1 MRERAEPP
9 RRLVRVARSD
19 SAPAF
24 ELFAVCAPGLETL
37 VAAELR
43 ALGALPGAVEP
54 GGVAFS
60 GAEQTMFRANL
71 HSRIASRVM
80 ARVGRFRAR
89 ALSELERRAKQ
100 LPWERYLA
108 PGTAVQL
115 RVTCRK
121 SKLYHSGAVAER
133 IATAIAARVDRIG
146 GVAPVSARDAAADD
160 NGDDDSGDNASGAPH
175 SQLFVV
181 RVLHD
186 ECSISA
192 DTSGT
197 LLHRR
202 GYRAATAKAP
212 VRETLAAA
220 LLVAGGWD
228 TSAPLLDP
236 MCGAGTIAIEGALL
250 ARRIAPG
257 IARTFACVHWPGA
270 STRAWQALLE
280 QAHGVVLPRAR
291 APILASDRDAGAV
304 EAAHANAARAG
315 VADDIEFS
323 RRALS
328 AVTPPEVPGWLVT
341 NPPYGKRI
349 GDAPALRDLYATL
362 GRVARRGWPG
372 CTLVVL
378 SADRVLERQL
388 GLECAPLLRTRNGGI
403 PVRVMKCG

>member
-1 MRERAEPP
+1 
-9 RRLVRVARSD
+9 VRVARRD

-24 ELFAVCAPGLETL
+24 ELFAVCAPGLEGL

-43 ALGALPGAVEP
+43 ALGAMPGAAES

-60 GAEQTMFRANL
+60 GDEQMMFGANL
-71 HSRIASRVM
+71 HARIASRIM
-80 ARVGRFRAR
+80 ARVGHFRAR
-89 ALSELERRAKQ
+89 ALSELERRAKKIA
-100 LPWERYLA
+100 WERYLA

-133 IATAIAARVDRIG
+133 IAAAIAARADRIG
-146 GVAPVSARDAAADD
+146 GVTHIRAGGIAASDDEADD
-160 NGDDDSGDNASGAPH
+160 AGVAPDSHDGERAPAAPQA
-175 SQLFVV
+175 QLFVV

-186 ECSISA
+186 ECSISV
-192 DTSGT
+192 DTSGA

-202 GYRAATAKAP
+202 GYREATAKAP
-212 VRETLAAA
+212 MRETLAAA

-257 IARTFACVHWPGA
+257 IRRTFACVHWPGA
-270 STRAWQALLE
+270 DARVWQALLDR
-280 QAHGVVLPRAR
+280 AHGAELPRSG
-291 APILASDRDAGAV
+291 APIFASDRDAGAV
-304 EAAHANAARAG
+304 EAARANAERAG
-315 VADDIEFS
+315 VAGDIEFS

-328 AVTPPEVPGWLVT
+328 AVTPPAAPGWLVT

-378 SADRVLERQL
+378 SADRALERQL

-403 PVRVMKCG
+403 AVRVMRCG

>member
-1 MRERAEPP
+1 M
-9 RRLVRVARSD
+9 RVARSD
-19 SAPAF
+19 STPAL
-24 ELFAVCAPGLETL
+24 ELFAVCAPGLEAL

-43 ALGALPGAVEP
+43 ALGASPAATEP

-60 GAEQTMFRANL
+60 GDEQMMFRANL

-89 ALSELERRAKQ
+89 ALGELERRTKQ

-108 PGTAVQL
+108 PGTAVRL

-133 IATAIAARVDRIG
+133 VAAAIAARMGRSG
-146 GVAPVSARDAAADD
+146 GVAPVSARDAAT
-160 NGDDDSGDNASGAPH
+160 DDDDGDNAPGASP
-175 SQLFVV
+175 SQLFVI

-186 ECSISA
+186 ECSLSA
-192 DTSGT
+192 DTSGA

-228 TSAPLLDP
+228 TNTPLLDP

-257 IARTFACVHWPGA
+257 IARTFACVRWPGA
-270 STRAWQALLE
+270 DARAWQALLD
-280 QAHGVVLPRAR
+280 QARSVALPRAP

-328 AVTPPEVPGWLVT
+328 AVRPPDAPGWLVT

-349 GDAPALRDLYATL
+349 GDAPELRDLYATL

-378 SADRVLERQL
+378 SADRLLERQL
-388 GLECAPLLRTRNGGI
+388 GLACAPLLRTRNGGI
-403 PVRVMKCG
+403 AVRLIRCG

>member
-1 MRERAEPP
+1 MH
-9 RRLVRVARSD
+9 VARSD
-19 SAPAF
+19 STPAF

-43 ALGALPGAVEP
+43 ALGAAPAATEP

-60 GAEQTMFRANL
+60 GDEQMMYRANL

-89 ALSELERRAKQ
+89 ALSELERRSKQ

-108 PGTAVQL
+108 PGTTVRL

-133 IATAIAARVDRIG
+133 IAAGITARVDRLG
-146 GVAPVSARDAAADD
+146 GVAPESARDAAADD
-160 NGDDDSGDNASGAPH
+160 DGGDNAPGAWP

-192 DTSGT
+192 DTSGA

-202 GYRAATAKAP
+202 GYRTATAKAP

-228 TSAPLLDP
+228 TNAPLLDP

-257 IARTFACVHWPGA
+257 IARTFACVQWPGA
-270 STRAWQALLE
+270 NPGAWQALLD
-280 QAHGVVLPRAR
+280 QARSDALPRAR

-315 VADDIEFS
+315 VAGDIEFS

-328 AVTPPEVPGWLVT
+328 AVKPPNTPGWLVT
-341 NPPYGKRI
+341 NPPYGKRV
-349 GDAPALRDLYATL
+349 GDASALRDLYATL

-403 PVRVMKCG
+403 AVRVIRCG

>member
-1 MRERAEPP
+1 M
-9 RRLVRVARSD
+9 ARSD

-24 ELFAVCAPGLETL
+24 ELFAVCAPGLEAL
-37 VAAELR
+37 VAAELG
-43 ALGALPGAVEP
+43 ALGATPGVTEP
-54 GGVAFS
+54 GGFAFS
-60 GAEQTMFRANL
+60 GDEQMMFRANL
-71 HSRIASRVM
+71 HARIASRIM
-80 ARVGRFRAR
+80 ARVGHFRAR

-100 LPWERYLA
+100 LAWERYLA

-133 IATAIAARVDRIG
+133 IVAAIAARAERVG
-146 GVAPVSARDAAADD
+146 GVTHIRASGIAA
-160 NGDDDSGDNASGAPH
+160 GDDEGDDTAVVPH
-175 SQLFVV
+175 AQLFVV

-186 ECSISA
+186 ECSISV
-192 DTSGT
+192 DTSGA

-202 GYRAATAKAP
+202 GYREATAKAP
-212 VRETLAAA
+212 MRETLAAA

-228 TSAPLLDP
+228 PSAPLLDP

-250 ARRIAPG
+250 SRRIAPG
-257 IARTFACVHWPGA
+257 IRRSFACVQWPGA
-270 STRAWQALLE
+270 DTRAWQALLDR
-280 QAHGVVLPRAR
+280 AHGAALPRSR

-304 EAAHANAARAG
+304 EAARANAERAG
-315 VADDIEFS
+315 VAGDIEFS

-328 AVTPPEVPGWLVT
+328 AVTPPDAPGWLVT

-372 CTLVVL
+372 STLVVL

-403 PVRVMKCG
+403 AVRVMRCG